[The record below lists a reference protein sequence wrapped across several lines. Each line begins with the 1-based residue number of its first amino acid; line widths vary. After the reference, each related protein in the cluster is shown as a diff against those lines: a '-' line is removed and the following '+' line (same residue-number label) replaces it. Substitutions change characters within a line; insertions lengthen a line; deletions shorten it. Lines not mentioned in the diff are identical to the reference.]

1 MPVYVYQGRN
11 REGVLKKGE
20 IEVPNESELF
30 ARLRQQGIAGVEYNE
45 KGKFPWRK
53 IVKQLPLV
61 GGSGVKVKDIVVFT
75 RQFATMIDAGLPLVQ
90 CLDILGNQCDN
101 PKFKKALLEIK
112 GSVESGGQ
120 LCDGLRR
127 FPDIFDELFCNL
139 IEAGEAGGILDTIL
153 QRLSTYIEKAAKLK
167 AQLKS
172 AMSYPIGVLCVAVI
186 VVSVILY
193 KVIPVFEKMFKDFG
207 GKMPAPTQFVIDLS
221 HQFSENFHYFIL
233 GLVAMSTTFK
243 VVTSNPKGKYLFH
256 KLLLKLPIFGMVLRK
271 IAVARFTRTL
281 GTLLTSGVPI
291 LDALE
296 IPIPRH

>member
-1 MPVYVYQGRN
+1 MNPGVPLIRVEDTARFRLSATLSEEDAWVVTVGAPAQVTYRDRTVTGKVVAMVPSLDQSTRRAPV
-11 REGVLKKGE
+11 E

-153 QRLSTYIEKAAKLK
+153 LVYATGEEAAKAAA
-167 AQLKS
+167 AQLPS
-172 AMSYPIGVLCVAVI
+172 AGFKGEI
-186 VVSVILY
+186 V
-193 KVIPVFEKMFKDFG
+193 
-207 GKMPAPTQFVIDLS
+207 TLS
-221 HQFSENFHYFIL
+221 MLWH
-233 GLVAMSTTFK
+233 
-243 VVTSNPKGKYLFH
+243 
-256 KLLLKLPIFGMVLRK
+256 
-271 IAVARFTRTL
+271 
-281 GTLLTSGVPI
+281 
-291 LDALE
+291 LE
-296 IPIPRH
+296 R